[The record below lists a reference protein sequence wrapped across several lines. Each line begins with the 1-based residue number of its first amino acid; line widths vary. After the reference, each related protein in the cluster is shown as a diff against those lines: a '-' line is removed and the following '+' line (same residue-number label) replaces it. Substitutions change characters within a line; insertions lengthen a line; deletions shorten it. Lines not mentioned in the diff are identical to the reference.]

1 MIDMITFWVVYG
13 LLTIT
18 WWGFIVYW
26 SFPVLDKLVSRWT
39 NGDYPALLS
48 DKFRNPFMIKL
59 GLMDVVDE
67 NGGDYYK
74 SDFKARYMF
83 NINFYSRC
91 IRWNAIIFFFLGLIG
106 FLWNILITLLTMEFE
121 DKSLHLTTIKF
132 SNFLVEHASTPML
145 IVLTLFF
152 LDGVIRKFYT
162 IGKKAKNLLEK
173 LPEEEEEQQV
183 DKQKD

>member
-39 NGDYPALLS
+39 NGDYPSLLS

-59 GLMDVVDE
+59 GLMDVVDKYG
-67 NGGDYYK
+67 NKNSYY
-74 SDFKARYMF
+74 DEHKARYMF
-83 NINFYSRC
+83 QDDYDFLKSNN
-91 IRWNAIIFFFLGLIG
+91 RWSAVITFWISLLGL
-106 FLWNILITLLTMEFE
+106 LCNIVITLATMEYE
-121 DKSLHLTTIKF
+121 SKSLHLTTIEF
-132 SNFLVEHASTPML
+132 SNFLVEHASTPVI

-152 LDGVIRKFYT
+152 LDGVIRKFYK

-173 LPEEEEEQQV
+173 LPEEE
-183 DKQKD
+183 K